1 MDGLQGLR
9 AMAIE
14 AGLQDKPMYS
24 VAEIEKATGISRSTL
39 NRERYAGRLK
49 FFRPQGMERFVR
61 IRCEWFDEWFA
72 DGVTGREEE

>member
-1 MDGLQGLR
+1 MSCLKQ
-9 AMAIE
+9 MALE

-49 FFRPQGMERFVR
+49 FFRPPGMERFVR

-72 DGVTGREEE
+72 AGISGGEGE

>member
-49 FFRPQGMERFVR
+49 FFRPPGMERFVR
-61 IRCEWFDEWFA
+61 IRCEWFDEWFNA
-72 DGVTGREEE
+72 GTCGEEGE

>member
-49 FFRPQGMERFVR
+49 FFRPPGMERFVR
-61 IRCEWFDEWFA
+61 IRCEWFDEWFNA
-72 DGVTGREEE
+72 GTCGREGE